1 PGGRIWIDDVHA
13 LQGDGVVD
21 QTAIE
26 TAAEEIQIRYD
37 LHKNVPLTGPLG
49 ETPDYW
55 IGLGFA
61 GNLDDALVACLRSL
75 IRWLHNA
82 SGISEPEAYAL
93 CSMAVSFRVTQYSHQ
108 TASAYSATPPK
119 IVHGMVPK
127 HVFPDLLRRRI
138 GAWLRP
144 AAG

>member
-1 PGGRIWIDDVHA
+1 M
-13 LQGDGVVD
+13 VD

-26 TAAEEIQIRYD
+26 TAAEELEVRYD
-37 LHKNVPLTGPLG
+37 LHKGVGLTSPLA
-49 ETPDYW
+49 ETPTHW
-55 IGLGFA
+55 IGIGFA
-61 GNLDDALVACLRSL
+61 DNLDDALVACLRSL
-75 IRWLHNA
+75 IGWLHNA

-93 CSMAVSFRVTQYSHQ
+93 CSLAVSFRVTQYSHQ

-127 HVFPDLLRRRI
+127 RVFPDALQRRI

-144 AAG
+144 EVSAAG